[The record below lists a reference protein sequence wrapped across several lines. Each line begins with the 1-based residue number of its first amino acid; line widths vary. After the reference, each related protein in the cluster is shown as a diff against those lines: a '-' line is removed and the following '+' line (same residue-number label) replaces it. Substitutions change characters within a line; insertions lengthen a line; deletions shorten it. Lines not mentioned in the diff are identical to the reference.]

1 MQKNEKNKEKP
12 VAPCNRLS
20 YVIPVEICNFDF
32 VGGDAH
38 IAPLNQDIK
47 RTKRADVGIGPY
59 KILINAVII
68 GSK

>member
-1 MQKNEKNKEKP
+1 MRKNEKNNKKP
-12 VAPCNRLS
+12 VAQRNRLS
-20 YVIPVEICNFDF
+20 SVISIEICNFDF